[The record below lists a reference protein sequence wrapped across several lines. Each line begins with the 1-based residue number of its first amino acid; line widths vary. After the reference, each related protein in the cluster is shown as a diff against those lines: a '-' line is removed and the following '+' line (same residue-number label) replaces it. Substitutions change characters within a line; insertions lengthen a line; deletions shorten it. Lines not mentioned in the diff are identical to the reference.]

1 MGKHS
6 MRGNNFALSKGL
18 IAILV
23 ATLVALLVLGWISY
37 NAFIKHD
44 DEQAQGGEC
53 VSGDLALPVAA
64 SQEGVGRKLIDAYAE
79 TNPVVRDY
87 CVRPV
92 YVENIN
98 EAAAYVAPDVAVS
111 HQEVKA
117 AERATTEGQL
127 SPALIDKVGL
137 AGDQDVTA
145 ENVEISSVV
154 FPVND
159 APDASAVVASELA
172 ENEQAATK
180 ALSDQRIPSLDDATK
195 VATQLIAT
203 SESNVPEGFSFNP
216 LGEAAVV
223 YSVFPLNAA
232 GDVNEE
238 QSRAAQDFAKF
249 SAGRFNGN
257 ADAQPVIPD
266 LVWAAARPAGGETIT
281 GGADGE
287 GEQKANGE
295 QIMDTL
301 FILDTS
307 QGTAGIIDG
316 LVANISE
323 GARAVTEAGRQ
334 VALWNYSSPQSEG
347 VTAGWRDNVELT
359 TDPEAVAG
367 TAAGFT
373 NAGVPQ
379 TREVV
384 LAATQRAID
393 GGTPLRIVIFTSGS
407 ADMDAINDAALVDA
421 IKRAREAGAVI
432 DVFTVGD
439 PAAAAGAQRDQA
451 LEDAADN
458 KAGPNLKWSGQK
470 GTYVSE

>member
-6 MRGNNFALSKGL
+6 ARGNNFALSKGL

-23 ATLVALLVLGWISY
+23 ASLVALLVLGWIGY
-37 NAFIKHD
+37 NAFIRD
-44 DEQAQGGEC
+44 DDDQAQRGEC

-64 SQEGVGRKLIDAYAE
+64 SQEGAGRKLIDAYAE
-79 TNPVVRDY
+79 SNPVVRDY

-92 YVENIN
+92 YVESIN

-117 AERATTEGQL
+117 AGRATTEGQL
-127 SPALIDKVGL
+127 SPALNDKVGL
-137 AGDQDVTA
+137 AGDKDVTA
-145 ENVEISSVV
+145 DNVEISSVV

-159 APDASAVVASELA
+159 APDASAVVASQLA

-180 ALSDQRIPSLDDATK
+180 ALTDQRIPSLDDATK
-195 VATQLIAT
+195 IATQLIAT
-203 SESNVPEGFSFNP
+203 SESANPEGFTFSP
-216 LGEAAVV
+216 LGDAAVV

-232 GDVNEE
+232 GDVSEE

-249 SAGRFNGN
+249 SAERFNGN

-266 LVWAAARPAGGETIT
+266 LVWAAARPTGGEKIT

-287 GEQKANGE
+287 GDQKANGE

-301 FILDTS
+301 FVLDTS
-307 QGTAGIIDG
+307 QGTAGVMEG

-323 GARAVTEAGRQ
+323 GARAVTETGHQ

-347 VTAGWRDNVELT
+347 VTAGWRNNVELT
-359 TDPEAVAG
+359 TDHEAVAG
-367 TAAGFT
+367 TAGGFT

-384 LAATQRAID
+384 LAATQRAMS

-407 ADMDAINDAALVDA
+407 ADTEAIDDATLIEAM
-421 IKRAREAGAVI
+421 KQAREAGAVI
-432 DVFTVGD
+432 DIFTVGD
-439 PAAAAGAQRDQA
+439 AAATGAQKDQA

-458 KAGPNLKWSGQK
+458 KGGPNLKWSGQK